1 MMSTTEDRLATPGSG
16 AAEAAHSEVAAV
28 QPGAGVGASPPGRRP
43 TEAGEN
49 APIDREFTVE
59 ARSQRQQ
66 IISRFFHNKLAMTGL
81 GTFLLLLAFGFVGP
95 LVYKVNYIVLN
106 SGAQSV
112 SPGTNQGGRVY
123 PLGSDA
129 IGRDLLAGLMN
140 GIQRSA
146 LVVIIAVVIALSLGL
161 LVGALAGYFG
171 NWIDNVLM
179 RCVDLILTIPLL
191 VVLLIVASNFENART
206 AFGVALILGVFGWLD
221 LSRIVRSQFLSLKE
235 REFIEAAHALGAS
248 NWRIITRHLIPNSL
262 GTIIVWTTLA
272 AAGAILAEATLTFL
286 GFGVGPE
293 DTSLGRLISDGVQAA
308 STRPWLFY
316 FPGLMFLLIVLA
328 INLIGDGIR
337 DAFDPSSKRV
347 RA

>member
-1 MMSTTEDRLATPGSG
+1 MMSTTEDRLAG
-16 AAEAAHSEVAAV
+16 ASSADTEATRNEQAAV
-28 QPGAGVGASPPGRRP
+28 QPGAGTGGAG
-43 TEAGEN
+43 
-49 APIDREFTVE
+49 IDREFTIE

-81 GTFLLLLAFGFVGP
+81 VGFLVLLVFGFVGP
-95 LVYKVNYIVLN
+95 LIYGVNYVDLN

-112 SPGTNQGGRVY
+112 PPGTTQGGRLY
-123 PLGSDA
+123 PVGSDA
-129 IGRDLLAGLMN
+129 VGRDLLAGLML

-146 LVVIIAVVIALSLGL
+146 LVVVVAVVISLSLGMI
-161 LVGALAGYFG
+161 VGALAGYFG
-171 NWIDNVLM
+171 KWIDNVLM
-179 RCVDLILTIPLL
+179 RIVDLILTIPLL
-191 VVLLIVASNFENART
+191 VVLLIVASNFENAKT
-206 AFGVALILGVFGWLD
+206 ALGVALILGLFGWLD
-221 LSRIVRSQFLSLKE
+221 LSRIVRSQFLSLRE
-235 REFIEAAHALGAS
+235 REFVEAAHAMGAS

-272 AAGAILAEATLTFL
+272 AAAAILAEASLTYL

-316 FPGLMFLLIVLA
+316 FPGLLFLVIVLC

-337 DAFDPSSKRV
+337 DAFDPSNKRI

>member
-1 MMSTTEDRLATPGSG
+1 MMSTTEDRLATQGS
-16 AAEAAHSEVAAV
+16 ADPEAAHNEVAAV
-28 QPGAGVGASPPGRRP
+28 QPGAGGAPPPGAAKG
-43 TEAGEN
+43 AGES
-49 APIDREFTVE
+49 APVDREFTVE

-66 IISRFFHNKLAMTGL
+66 ILSRFFHNKLAMTGL
-81 GTFLLLLAFGFVGP
+81 VGFLLLLAFGFVGP
-95 LVYKVNYIVLN
+95 LIYRVNYLDL
-106 SGAQSV
+106 SSAAQSV
-112 SPGTNQGGRVY
+112 PPGTNQGGRVY

-129 IGRDLLAGLMN
+129 IGRDLLAGLML
-140 GIQRSA
+140 GIQRST
-146 LVVIIAVVIALSLGL
+146 LVVIIAVVISLALGL
-161 LVGALAGYFG
+161 FVGALAGYFG
-171 NWIDNVLM
+171 KWIDNTLM
-179 RCVDLILTIPLL
+179 RFVDLILTIPLL
-191 VVLLIVASNFENART
+191 VVLLIVASNFPNART
-206 AFGVALILGVFGWLD
+206 AVGVAIILGLFGWLD

-286 GFGVGPE
+286 GFGVGPQ
-293 DTSLGRLISDGVQAA
+293 DTSLGALISDGVQAA

-337 DAFDPSSKRV
+337 DAFDPSNKRV